1 MVNNLRYI
9 IKKCL
14 VIAGAIIATLLITT
28 QLAMAAQ
35 TTGDKN
41 VRGAAFEWGNSTWTL
56 GDEGELIS
64 AGGDIGQAPPLHDVL
79 SNNGIEPG
87 QVKSI
92 EFTKATSAH
101 DITGM
106 LEKLPNLQKIAKLN
120 NLNYSGDAR
129 QMFRDTPALTSIDVQ
144 NFDTSKIT
152 NMSDMFS
159 GIGVEELDL
168 GNFDTSQVTTM
179 YAMFNGASKLHTL
192 NVKSFNTSKVTNMAS
207 MFSGTGIEELD
218 LSNFDTSQVTTMYG
232 MFDGTRELQTLN
244 LKNFDTSKV
253 KNMAFMFYNIAV
265 PELDVSAFDT
275 SSVTDMGGMFDS
287 TLKLTKLDLS
297 NFDTSN
303 VETMWNMFADSS
315 ATQINISSFTI
326 KESTDIG
333 DMFTRANNLKQLTL
347 GKKSQ
352 LKSDMH
358 IPDVPTTDGYTGH
371 WQNVGNGTI
380 DDPAGS
386 HVWTSA
392 ELMSQFDAPTMG
404 DDTFVWQ
411 RKPATINIGEITDYK
426 NDPVL
431 SKYVPTAVDPLHPYR
446 YNVVLN
452 NDYPFYTKVE
462 DGQTE
467 KDNVANL
474 GDKSGATVYS
484 QAEMPGTYTY
494 PTSKRAGQAAKFIK
508 VSFDGS
514 KWYWVDQHALNLDL
528 KSRYPAVNDEG
539 IALIDDQFLGSTN
552 TYGIIS
558 GDFNS
563 QMIDNAYNPDGQ
575 IIYQSFAK
583 ESDFTAEKDPTQAL
597 KAFNDNLDRAAKSWN
612 DALGEKVFI
621 KATDTD
627 KKVTL
632 KVVANPQGA
641 GNATLSGNTGI
652 DVGLVKWALD
662 PDSENYD
669 INLLFL
675 MMRHELGHN
684 LGLNHTSNGQY
695 YGMPDGYKLSIDDD
709 VMNAILYHY
718 ENGYPITQKTITK
731 EDVSA
736 IKLILSNDNFEN
748 PQPQTKKVVT
758 TKQIDRA
765 VSKP

>member
-1 MVNNLRYI
+1 MTNNLRYI

-35 TTGDKN
+35 KN
-41 VRGAAFEWGNSTWTL
+41 VRGTAIEWGNSTWAL
-56 GDEGELIS
+56 ADDGELMS
-64 AGGDIGQAPPLHDVL
+64 MGGDIGQAPPLHDVL

-101 DITGM
+101 DITDM
-106 LEKLPNLQKIAKLN
+106 LGNLPNLQKITKIS
-120 NLNYSGDAR
+120 NLHYSGNGD
-129 QMFRDTPALTSIDVQ
+129 QMFRDNTVLESIDFKG
-144 NFDTSKIT
+144 FDTSKIT
-152 NMSDMFS
+152 SMSFMFFNTGFKS
-159 GIGVEELDL
+159 LDL
-168 GNFDTSQVTTM
+168 SGFDTSQVT
-179 YAMFNGASKLHTL
+179 S
-192 NVKSFNTSKVTNMAS
+192 
-207 MFSGTGIEELD
+207 
-218 LSNFDTSQVTTMYG
+218 MYG
-232 MFDGTRELQTLN
+232 MFDNAGKLSSLNIKNFDTRKVDSMGFMFNNVIAHDLDVSSFNTSNVNNMEGMFDGTSVDKLDLR
-244 LKNFDTSKV
+244 NFDTSKV
-253 KNMAFMFYNIAV
+253 GTMEYMFLNSAV
-265 PELDVSAFDT
+265 SQLY
-275 SSVTDMGGMFDS
+275 
-287 TLKLTKLDLS
+287 
-297 NFDTSN
+297 
-303 VETMWNMFADSS
+303 
-315 ATQINISSFTI
+315 ISSFTI
-326 KESTDIG
+326 GDEVNTSTMLQG
-333 DMFTRANNLKQLTL
+333 TNHLKQLAL

-352 LKSDMH
+352 LKDDMN

-371 WQNVGNGTI
+371 WQNVGNGTV
-380 DDPAGS
+380 DEPAGN

-392 ELMSQFDAPTMG
+392 ELMSNFDAPTMG

-411 RKPATINIGEITDYK
+411 RKPATINIGETTDYK
-426 NDPVL
+426 DDPVL

-484 QAEMPGTYTY
+484 QAEMPATYTY
-494 PTSKRAGQAAKFIK
+494 TTSKRAGQATKFIK

-514 KWYWVDQHALNLDL
+514 QWYWVDQHVLNMDL
-528 KSRYPAVNDEG
+528 KSRYPAVNAEG
-539 IALIDDQFLGSTN
+539 VALIDDQFLGSTN

-583 ESDFTAEKDPTQAL
+583 ESDFTNEKDPAQVL

-612 DALGEKVFI
+612 DALGKTVFL
-621 KATDTD
+621 KAADTG
-627 KKVTL
+627 KKITL
-632 KVVANPQGA
+632 RVGANPKDA
-641 GNATLSGNTGI
+641 GSATLSGNTGI
-652 DVGLVKWALD
+652 DASLVEKGALD
-662 PDSENYD
+662 PDGENYD
-669 INLLFL
+669 INVLFIT
-675 MMRHELGHN
+675 MRHELGHS

-695 YGMPDGYKLSIDDD
+695 YGMPDGYRMNIDDD
-709 VMNAILYHY
+709 AMNAILVYNKY
-718 ENGYPITQKTITK
+718 SFYPYSQKTITP
-731 EDVSA
+731 EDIDA
-736 IKLILSNDNFEN
+736 IKLILANHNFEN

-765 VSKP
+765 VPKS

>member
-35 TTGDKN
+35 KN
-41 VRGAAFEWGNSTWTL
+41 VRGTAIEWGNSTWAL
-56 GDEGELIS
+56 ADDGELMS
-64 AGGDIGQAPPLHDVL
+64 MGGDIGQAPPLHDVL

-101 DITGM
+101 DIIDM
-106 LEKLPNLQKIAKLN
+106 LGNLPNLQKITKISN
-120 NLNYSGDAR
+120 FHYSGNGD
-129 QMFRDTPALTSIDVQ
+129 QMFRDNTVLESIDFKG
-144 NFDTSKIT
+144 FDTSKIT
-152 NMSDMFS
+152 SMSFMFFNTGFKS
-159 GIGVEELDL
+159 LDL
-168 GNFDTSQVTTM
+168 SGFDTSQVT
-179 YAMFNGASKLHTL
+179 S
-192 NVKSFNTSKVTNMAS
+192 
-207 MFSGTGIEELD
+207 
-218 LSNFDTSQVTTMYG
+218 MYG
-232 MFDGTRELQTLN
+232 MFDNAGKLSSLNIKNFDTRKVDSMGFMFNNVIAHDLDVSSFNTSNVNNMEGMFDGTSVDKLDLR
-244 LKNFDTSKV
+244 NFDTSKV
-253 KNMAFMFYNIAV
+253 GTMEYMFLNSAV
-265 PELDVSAFDT
+265 SQLD
-275 SSVTDMGGMFDS
+275 
-287 TLKLTKLDLS
+287 
-297 NFDTSN
+297 
-303 VETMWNMFADSS
+303 
-315 ATQINISSFTI
+315 ISSFTI
-326 KESTDIG
+326 GDEVNTSTMLQG
-333 DMFTRANNLKQLTL
+333 TNHLKQLAL

-352 LKSDMH
+352 LKDDMN

-411 RKPATINIGEITDYK
+411 RKPAIINIGEITDYK

-431 SKYVPTAVDPLHPYR
+431 SKYVPMAVDPLHPYR

-462 DGQTE
+462 DGQME

-583 ESDFTAEKDPTQAL
+583 EIDFTAEKDPTQAL

-736 IKLILSNDNFEN
+736 IKLILSNHNFEN

-765 VSKP
+765 VSKS

>member
-35 TTGDKN
+35 KN
-41 VRGAAFEWGNSTWTL
+41 VRGTAIEWGNSTWAL
-56 GDEGELIS
+56 ADDGELMS
-64 AGGDIGQAPPLHDVL
+64 MGGDIGQAPPLHDVL

-101 DITGM
+101 DITDM
-106 LEKLPNLQKIAKLN
+106 LGNLPNLQKITKISN
-120 NLNYSGDAR
+120 FHYSGNGD
-129 QMFRDTPALTSIDVQ
+129 QMFRDNTVLESIDFKG
-144 NFDTSKIT
+144 FDTSKIT
-152 NMSDMFS
+152 SMSFMFFNTGFKS
-159 GIGVEELDL
+159 LDL
-168 GNFDTSQVTTM
+168 SGFDTSQVT
-179 YAMFNGASKLHTL
+179 S
-192 NVKSFNTSKVTNMAS
+192 
-207 MFSGTGIEELD
+207 
-218 LSNFDTSQVTTMYG
+218 MYG
-232 MFDGTRELQTLN
+232 MFDNAGKLSSLNIKNFDTRKVDSMGFMFNNVIAHDLDVSSFNTSNVNNMEGMFDGTSVDKLDLR
-244 LKNFDTSKV
+244 NFDTSKV
-253 KNMAFMFYNIAV
+253 GTMEYMFLNSAV
-265 PELDVSAFDT
+265 SQLD
-275 SSVTDMGGMFDS
+275 
-287 TLKLTKLDLS
+287 
-297 NFDTSN
+297 
-303 VETMWNMFADSS
+303 
-315 ATQINISSFTI
+315 ISSFTI
-326 KESTDIG
+326 GDEVNTSTMLQG
-333 DMFTRANNLKQLTL
+333 TNHLKQLAL

-352 LKSDMH
+352 LKDDMN

-371 WQNVGNGTI
+371 WQNVGNGTV
-380 DDPAGS
+380 DEPAGN

-392 ELMSQFDAPTMG
+392 ELMSNFDAPTMG

-411 RKPATINIGEITDYK
+411 RKPATINIGETTDYK
-426 NDPVL
+426 DDPVL
-431 SKYVPTAVDPLHPYR
+431 SEFVPTAVDPLHPYR

-484 QAEMPGTYTY
+484 QAEMPATYTY
-494 PTSKRAGQAAKFIK
+494 ATGKRAGQATKFIK
-508 VSFDGS
+508 VSFDGNQ
-514 KWYWVDQHALNLDL
+514 WYWVDQHALNLDL
-528 KSRYPAVNDEG
+528 KSRYPAVNAEG

-583 ESDFTAEKDPTQAL
+583 ESDFTDEKDPAQAL

-612 DALGEKVFI
+612 DALGKTVFL
-621 KATDTD
+621 KDADTG
-627 KKVTL
+627 KKITL
-632 KVVANPQGA
+632 RVVANPKDA
-641 GNATLSGNTGI
+641 GSATLSGNTGI
-652 DVGLVKWALD
+652 DASLVEWALD
-662 PDSENYD
+662 PNSENYD
-669 INLLFL
+669 INVLFIT
-675 MMRHELGHN
+675 MRHELGHS

-695 YGMPDGYKLSIDDD
+695 YGMPDGYRMNIDDD
-709 VMNAILYHY
+709 AMNAILTYY
-718 ENGYPITQKTITK
+718 IPSGYPITQKTITK

-736 IKLILSNDNFEN
+736 VKLILANHNFEN

-765 VSKP
+765 VPKS

>member
-35 TTGDKN
+35 KN
-41 VRGAAFEWGNSTWTL
+41 VRGTAIEWGNSTWAL
-56 GDEGELIS
+56 ADDGELMS
-64 AGGDIGQAPPLHDVL
+64 MGGDIGQAPPLHDVL

-101 DITGM
+101 DITDM
-106 LEKLPNLQKIAKLN
+106 LGNLPNLQKITKISN
-120 NLNYSGDAR
+120 FHYSGNGD
-129 QMFRDTPALTSIDVQ
+129 QMFRDNTVLESIDFKG
-144 NFDTSKIT
+144 FDTSKIT
-152 NMSDMFS
+152 SMSFMFFNTGFKS
-159 GIGVEELDL
+159 LDL
-168 GNFDTSQVTTM
+168 SGFDTSQVT
-179 YAMFNGASKLHTL
+179 S
-192 NVKSFNTSKVTNMAS
+192 
-207 MFSGTGIEELD
+207 
-218 LSNFDTSQVTTMYG
+218 MYG
-232 MFDGTRELQTLN
+232 MFDNAGKLSSLNIKNFDTRKVDSMGFMFNNVIAHDLDVSSFNTSNVNNMEGMFDGTSVDKLDLR
-244 LKNFDTSKV
+244 NFDTSKV
-253 KNMAFMFYNIAV
+253 GTMEYMFLNSAV
-265 PELDVSAFDT
+265 SQLD
-275 SSVTDMGGMFDS
+275 
-287 TLKLTKLDLS
+287 
-297 NFDTSN
+297 
-303 VETMWNMFADSS
+303 
-315 ATQINISSFTI
+315 ISSFTI
-326 KESTDIG
+326 GDEVNTSTMLQG
-333 DMFTRANNLKQLTL
+333 TNHLKQLAL

-352 LKSDMH
+352 LKDDMN

-411 RKPATINIGEITDYK
+411 RKPAIINIGEITDYK

-462 DGQTE
+462 DGQME

-583 ESDFTAEKDPTQAL
+583 EIDFTAEKDPTQAL

-736 IKLILSNDNFEN
+736 IKLILSNHNFEN

-765 VSKP
+765 VSKS

>member
-35 TTGDKN
+35 KN
-41 VRGAAFEWGNSTWTL
+41 VRGTAIEWGNSTWAL
-56 GDEGELIS
+56 ADDGELMS
-64 AGGDIGQAPPLHDVL
+64 MGGDIGQAPPLHDVL

-101 DITGM
+101 DITDM
-106 LEKLPNLQKIAKLN
+106 LGNLPNLQKITKISN
-120 NLNYSGDAR
+120 FHYSGNGD
-129 QMFRDTPALTSIDVQ
+129 QMFRDNTVLESIDFKG
-144 NFDTSKIT
+144 FDTSKIT
-152 NMSDMFS
+152 SMSFMFFNTGFKS
-159 GIGVEELDL
+159 LDL
-168 GNFDTSQVTTM
+168 SGFDTSQVT
-179 YAMFNGASKLHTL
+179 S
-192 NVKSFNTSKVTNMAS
+192 
-207 MFSGTGIEELD
+207 
-218 LSNFDTSQVTTMYG
+218 MYG
-232 MFDGTRELQTLN
+232 MFDNAGKLSSLNIKNFDTRKVDSMGFMFNNVIAHDLDVSSFNTSNVNNMEGMFDGTSVDKLDLR
-244 LKNFDTSKV
+244 NFDTSKV
-253 KNMAFMFYNIAV
+253 GTMEYMFLNSAV
-265 PELDVSAFDT
+265 SQLD
-275 SSVTDMGGMFDS
+275 
-287 TLKLTKLDLS
+287 
-297 NFDTSN
+297 
-303 VETMWNMFADSS
+303 
-315 ATQINISSFTI
+315 ISSFTI
-326 KESTDIG
+326 GDEVNTSTMLQG
-333 DMFTRANNLKQLTL
+333 TNHLKQLAL

-352 LKSDMH
+352 LKDDMN

-386 HVWTSA
+386 HVWTLA

-411 RKPATINIGEITDYK
+411 RKPAIINIGEITDYK

-462 DGQTE
+462 DGQME

-583 ESDFTAEKDPTQAL
+583 EIDFTAEKDPTQAL

-736 IKLILSNDNFEN
+736 IKLILSNHNFEN

-765 VSKP
+765 VSKS

>member
-1 MVNNLRYI
+1 MTNNLRYI

-56 GDEGELIS
+56 GDDGELIS

-92 EFTKATSAH
+92 EFAKTTSAH
-101 DITGM
+101 DITDM
-106 LEKLPNLQKIAKLN
+106 LGNLPNLKKITKIS
-120 NLNYSGDAR
+120 NLHYSGNGD
-129 QMFRDTPALTSIDVQ
+129 QMFRDNTVLESVDFKG
-144 NFDTSKIT
+144 FDTRKIT
-152 NMSDMFS
+152 SMSFMFFNTGFKS
-159 GIGVEELDL
+159 LDL
-168 GNFDTSQVTTM
+168 SGFDTSQVT
-179 YAMFNGASKLHTL
+179 S
-192 NVKSFNTSKVTNMAS
+192 
-207 MFSGTGIEELD
+207 
-218 LSNFDTSQVTTMYG
+218 MYG
-232 MFDGTRELQTLN
+232 MFDNAGKLSSLNIKNFDTRKVDSMGFMFNNVIAHDLDVSSFNTSNVNNMEGMFDGTSVDKLDLR
-244 LKNFDTSKV
+244 NFDTSKV
-253 KNMAFMFYNIAV
+253 GTMEYMFLNSAV
-265 PELDVSAFDT
+265 SQLD
-275 SSVTDMGGMFDS
+275 
-287 TLKLTKLDLS
+287 
-297 NFDTSN
+297 
-303 VETMWNMFADSS
+303 
-315 ATQINISSFTI
+315 ISSFTI
-326 KESTDIG
+326 GDEVNTSTMLQG
-333 DMFTRANNLKQLTL
+333 TNHLKQLSL

-352 LKSDMH
+352 LKSNMN

-371 WQNVGNGTI
+371 WQNVGNGTV
-380 DDPAGS
+380 DDPAGN
-386 HVWTSA
+386 HVWTST
-392 ELMSQFDAPTMG
+392 ELMSNFDAPTMG

-411 RKPATINIGEITDYK
+411 RKPATINTGETTDYK

-462 DGQTE
+462 DGQTK

-474 GDKSGATVYS
+474 GDKSGTTVYS
-484 QAEMPGTYTY
+484 QAEMPATYTY
-494 PTSKRAGQAAKFIK
+494 ATGKRAGQATKFIK
-508 VSFDGS
+508 VSFDGNQ
-514 KWYWVDQHALNLDL
+514 WYWVDQHALNLDQ
-528 KSRYPAVNDEG
+528 KSRYPAVNEQG
-539 IALIDDQFLGSTN
+539 VSLIDDQFLGSTN

-583 ESDFTAEKDPTQAL
+583 ESDFANEKDPAQAL

-627 KKVTL
+627 KRVTL

-641 GNATLSGNTGI
+641 GSATLSGNTGI
-652 DVGLVKWALD
+652 DASLVEKGALD
-662 PDSENYD
+662 PDGENYD
-669 INLLFL
+669 INVLFIT
-675 MMRHELGHN
+675 MRHELGHS

-695 YGMPDGYKLSIDDD
+695 YGMPDGYRMNIDDD
-709 VMNAILYHY
+709 AMNAILVYDKY
-718 ENGYPITQKTITK
+718 SFYPYSQKTVTP
-731 EDVSA
+731 EDIDAV
-736 IKLILSNDNFEN
+736 KLIIANHNFEN

-765 VSKP
+765 VSKT

>member
-1 MVNNLRYI
+1 MTNNLRYI

-35 TTGDKN
+35 KN
-41 VRGAAFEWGNSTWTL
+41 VRGTAIEWGNSTWAL
-56 GDEGELIS
+56 ADDGELMS
-64 AGGDIGQAPPLHDVL
+64 MGGDIGQAPPLHDVL

-101 DITGM
+101 DITDM
-106 LEKLPNLQKIAKLN
+106 LGNLPNLQKITKIS
-120 NLNYSGDAR
+120 NLHYSGNGD
-129 QMFRDTPALTSIDVQ
+129 QMFRDNTVLESIDFKG
-144 NFDTSKIT
+144 FDTSKIT
-152 NMSDMFS
+152 SMSFMFFNTGFKS
-159 GIGVEELDL
+159 LDL
-168 GNFDTSQVTTM
+168 SGFDTSQVT
-179 YAMFNGASKLHTL
+179 S
-192 NVKSFNTSKVTNMAS
+192 
-207 MFSGTGIEELD
+207 
-218 LSNFDTSQVTTMYG
+218 MYG
-232 MFDGTRELQTLN
+232 MFDNAGKLSSLNIKNFDTRKVDSMGFMFNNIIAHDLDVSSFNTSNVNNMEGMFDGTSVDKLDLR
-244 LKNFDTSKV
+244 NFDTSKV
-253 KNMAFMFYNIAV
+253 GTMEYMFLNSAV
-265 PELDVSAFDT
+265 SQLD
-275 SSVTDMGGMFDS
+275 
-287 TLKLTKLDLS
+287 
-297 NFDTSN
+297 
-303 VETMWNMFADSS
+303 
-315 ATQINISSFTI
+315 ISSFTI
-326 KESTDIG
+326 GDEVNTSTMLQG
-333 DMFTRANNLKQLTL
+333 TNHLKQLAL

-352 LKSDMH
+352 LKDDMN

-371 WQNVGNGTI
+371 WQNVGNGTV
-380 DDPAGS
+380 DEPAGN
-386 HVWTSA
+386 HVWTSTK
-392 ELMSQFDAPTMG
+392 LMSNFDAPTMG

-411 RKPATINIGEITDYK
+411 RKPATINIGETTDYK

-431 SKYVPTAVDPLHPYR
+431 SEFVPTAVDPLHPYR

-494 PTSKRAGQAAKFIK
+494 PTGKRAGQATKFIK
-508 VSFDGS
+508 VSFDGNQ
-514 KWYWVDQHALNLDL
+514 WYWVDQHALNLDL
-528 KSRYPAVNDEG
+528 KSRYPAENDEG

-552 TYGIIS
+552 TYGVIS

-583 ESDFTAEKDPTQAL
+583 ESDFTDEKDPAQAL

-612 DALGEKVFI
+612 DALGKTVLI
-621 KATDTD
+621 KGTDTD

-632 KVVANPQGA
+632 KVVANPKDA
-641 GNATLSGNTGI
+641 GSATLSGNTGI
-652 DVGLVKWALD
+652 DASLVEWALD
-662 PDSENYD
+662 PNSENYD
-669 INLLFL
+669 INVLFIT
-675 MMRHELGHN
+675 MRHELGHS

-695 YGMPDGYKLSIDDD
+695 YGMPDGYRMNIDDD
-709 VMNAILYHY
+709 AMNAILVYNKY
-718 ENGYPITQKTITK
+718 SFYPYSQKTITP
-731 EDVSA
+731 EDIGAV
-736 IKLILSNDNFEN
+736 KLILANHNFEN

-765 VSKP
+765 VPKS

>member
-35 TTGDKN
+35 KN
-41 VRGAAFEWGNSTWTL
+41 VRGTAIEWGNSTWAL
-56 GDEGELIS
+56 ADDGELMS
-64 AGGDIGQAPPLHDVL
+64 MGGDIGQAPPLHDVL

-101 DITGM
+101 DITDM
-106 LEKLPNLQKIAKLN
+106 LGNLPNLQKITKISN
-120 NLNYSGDAR
+120 FHYSGNGD
-129 QMFRDTPALTSIDVQ
+129 QMFRDNTVLESIDFKG
-144 NFDTSKIT
+144 FDTSKIT
-152 NMSDMFS
+152 SMSFMFFNTGFKS
-159 GIGVEELDL
+159 LDL
-168 GNFDTSQVTTM
+168 SGFDTSQVT
-179 YAMFNGASKLHTL
+179 S
-192 NVKSFNTSKVTNMAS
+192 
-207 MFSGTGIEELD
+207 
-218 LSNFDTSQVTTMYG
+218 MYG
-232 MFDGTRELQTLN
+232 MFDNAGKLSSLNIKNFDTRKVDSMGFMFNNVIAHDLDVSSFNTSNVNNMEGMFDGTSVDKLDLR
-244 LKNFDTSKV
+244 NFDTSKV
-253 KNMAFMFYNIAV
+253 GTMEYMFLNSAV
-265 PELDVSAFDT
+265 SQLD
-275 SSVTDMGGMFDS
+275 
-287 TLKLTKLDLS
+287 
-297 NFDTSN
+297 
-303 VETMWNMFADSS
+303 
-315 ATQINISSFTI
+315 ISSFTI
-326 KESTDIG
+326 GDEVNTSTMLQG
-333 DMFTRANNLKQLTL
+333 TNHLKQLAL

-352 LKSDMH
+352 LKDDMN

-392 ELMSQFDAPTMG
+392 ELMSQFDTPTMG

-411 RKPATINIGEITDYK
+411 RKPAIINIGEITDYK

-462 DGQTE
+462 DGQME

-583 ESDFTAEKDPTQAL
+583 EIDFTAEKDPTQAL

-736 IKLILSNDNFEN
+736 IKLILSNHNFEN

-765 VSKP
+765 VSKS

>member
-1 MVNNLRYI
+1 MTNNLRYI

-41 VRGAAFEWGNSTWTL
+41 VRGTAFEWGNSTWTL
-56 GDEGELIS
+56 GDDGELIS

-92 EFTKATSAH
+92 EFAKTTSAH

-106 LEKLPNLQKIAKLN
+106 LGDLPNLQKISKFN
-120 NLNYSGDAR
+120 NLVYSGSAE
-129 QMFRDTPALTSIDVQ
+129 QMFRVDSMLKTMDIEDF
-144 NFDTSKIT
+144 NTSKIT
-152 NMSDMFS
+152 NMAYMFLS
-159 GIGVEELDL
+159 TAFDELDL

-179 YAMFNGASKLHTL
+179 F
-192 NVKSFNTSKVTNMAS
+192 
-207 MFSGTGIEELD
+207 
-218 LSNFDTSQVTTMYG
+218 G
-232 MFDGTRELQTLN
+232 MFDGARKLHMLN
-244 LKNFDTSKV
+244 VKNFDTSKV
-253 KNMAFMFYNIAV
+253 TNMGYMFSGIAV
-265 PELDVSAFDT
+265 SELDLSSFDT
-275 SSVTDMGGMFDS
+275 SNVSNMGGMFDG
-287 TLKLTKLDLS
+287 TTKLNKLDLS
-297 NFDTSN
+297 NFDTTK
-303 VETMWNMFADSS
+303 VTTMEYMFANTAVSQLDISPFTIGDGVNTANMFQDTA
-315 ATQINISSFTI
+315 
-326 KESTDIG
+326 
-333 DMFTRANNLKQLTL
+333 NLKQLTL
-347 GKKSQ
+347 GKKTQ
-352 LKSDMH
+352 LKAGMN

-380 DDPAGS
+380 DDPTGN

-392 ELMSQFDAPTMG
+392 ELMSQFDAATMG

-426 NDPVL
+426 SDPVL
-431 SKYVPTAVDPLHPYR
+431 SEFVPTAVDPLHPYR

-484 QAEMPGTYTY
+484 QVEMPATYTY
-494 PTSKRAGQAAKFIK
+494 ATGKRAGQATKFIK
-508 VSFDGS
+508 VSFDGNQ
-514 KWYWVDQHALNLDL
+514 WYWVDQHALNLDL
-528 KSRYPAVNDEG
+528 KSRYPAVNAEG

-583 ESDFTAEKDPTQAL
+583 ESDFTDEKDPAQAL

-612 DALGEKVFI
+612 DALGKTVFL
-621 KATDTD
+621 KAADTG
-627 KKVTL
+627 KKITL
-632 KVVANPQGA
+632 RVVANPKDA
-641 GNATLSGNTGI
+641 GSATLSGNTGI
-652 DVGLVKWALD
+652 DASLVEWALD
-662 PDSENYD
+662 PNSENYD
-669 INLLFL
+669 INVLFIT
-675 MMRHELGHN
+675 MRHELGHS

-695 YGMPDGYKLSIDDD
+695 YGMPDGYTLSIDDD
-709 VMNAILYHY
+709 VMNAILTYY
-718 ENGYPITQKTITK
+718 IPSGYPITQKTITK

-736 IKLILSNDNFEN
+736 VKLILANHNFEN

-765 VSKP
+765 VPKS

>member
-1 MVNNLRYI
+1 MTNNLRYI

-35 TTGDKN
+35 KN
-41 VRGAAFEWGNSTWTL
+41 VRGTAIEWGNSTWAL
-56 GDEGELIS
+56 ADDGELMS
-64 AGGDIGQAPPLHDVL
+64 MGGDIGQAPPLHDVL

-101 DITGM
+101 DITDM
-106 LEKLPNLQKIAKLN
+106 LGNLPNLQKITKIS
-120 NLNYSGDAR
+120 NLHYSGNGD
-129 QMFRDTPALTSIDVQ
+129 QMFRDNTVLESIDFKG
-144 NFDTSKIT
+144 FDTSKIT
-152 NMSDMFS
+152 SMSFMFFNTGFKS
-159 GIGVEELDL
+159 LDL
-168 GNFDTSQVTTM
+168 SGFDTSQVT
-179 YAMFNGASKLHTL
+179 S
-192 NVKSFNTSKVTNMAS
+192 
-207 MFSGTGIEELD
+207 
-218 LSNFDTSQVTTMYG
+218 MYG
-232 MFDGTRELQTLN
+232 MFDNAGKLSSLNIKNFDTRKVDSMGFMFNNVIAHDLDVSSFNTSNVNNMEGMFDGTSVDKLDLR
-244 LKNFDTSKV
+244 NFDTSKV
-253 KNMAFMFYNIAV
+253 GTMEYMFLNSAV
-265 PELDVSAFDT
+265 SQLY
-275 SSVTDMGGMFDS
+275 
-287 TLKLTKLDLS
+287 
-297 NFDTSN
+297 
-303 VETMWNMFADSS
+303 
-315 ATQINISSFTI
+315 ISSFTI
-326 KESTDIG
+326 GDEVNTSTMLQG
-333 DMFTRANNLKQLTL
+333 TNHLKQLAL

-352 LKSDMH
+352 LKDDMN

-371 WQNVGNGTI
+371 WQNVGNGTV
-380 DDPAGS
+380 DEPAGN

-392 ELMSQFDAPTMG
+392 ELMSNFDAPTMG

-411 RKPATINIGEITDYK
+411 RKPATINIGETTDYK
-426 NDPVL
+426 DDPVL

-484 QAEMPGTYTY
+484 QAEMPATYTY
-494 PTSKRAGQAAKFIK
+494 TTSKRAGQATKFIK

-514 KWYWVDQHALNLDL
+514 QWYWVDQHVLNLDL
-528 KSRYPAVNDEG
+528 KSRYPAVNDGG

-552 TYGIIS
+552 TYGVIS

-583 ESDFTAEKDPTQAL
+583 ESDFANEKDPAQAL

-612 DALGEKVFI
+612 DALGKTVFL
-621 KATDTD
+621 KAADTG
-627 KKVTL
+627 KKITL
-632 KVVANPQGA
+632 RVGANPKDA
-641 GNATLSGNTGI
+641 GSATLSGNTGI
-652 DVGLVKWALD
+652 DASLVEKGALD
-662 PDSENYD
+662 PDGENYD
-669 INLLFL
+669 INVLFIT
-675 MMRHELGHN
+675 MRHELGHS

-695 YGMPDGYKLSIDDD
+695 YGMPDGYRMNIDDD
-709 VMNAILYHY
+709 AMNAILVYNKY
-718 ENGYPITQKTITK
+718 SFYPYSQKTITP
-731 EDVSA
+731 EDIDA
-736 IKLILSNDNFEN
+736 IKLILANHNFEN

-765 VSKP
+765 VPKS

>member
-1 MVNNLRYI
+1 MTNNLRYI

-35 TTGDKN
+35 KN
-41 VRGAAFEWGNSTWTL
+41 VRGTAIEWGNSTWAL
-56 GDEGELIS
+56 ADDGELMS
-64 AGGDIGQAPPLHDVL
+64 MGGDIGQAPPLHDVL

-101 DITGM
+101 DITDM
-106 LEKLPNLQKIAKLN
+106 LGNLPNLQKITKIS
-120 NLNYSGDAR
+120 NLHYSGNGD
-129 QMFRDTPALTSIDVQ
+129 QMFRDNTVLESIDFKG
-144 NFDTSKIT
+144 FDTSKIT
-152 NMSDMFS
+152 SMSFMFFNTGFKS
-159 GIGVEELDL
+159 LDL
-168 GNFDTSQVTTM
+168 SGFDTSQVT
-179 YAMFNGASKLHTL
+179 S
-192 NVKSFNTSKVTNMAS
+192 
-207 MFSGTGIEELD
+207 
-218 LSNFDTSQVTTMYG
+218 MYG
-232 MFDGTRELQTLN
+232 MFDNAGKLSSLNIKNFDTRKVDSMGFMFNNVIAHDLDVSSFNTSNVNNMEGMFDGTSVDKLDLR
-244 LKNFDTSKV
+244 NFDTSKV
-253 KNMAFMFYNIAV
+253 GTMEYMFLNSAV
-265 PELDVSAFDT
+265 SQLY
-275 SSVTDMGGMFDS
+275 
-287 TLKLTKLDLS
+287 
-297 NFDTSN
+297 
-303 VETMWNMFADSS
+303 
-315 ATQINISSFTI
+315 ISSFTI
-326 KESTDIG
+326 GDEVNTSTMLQG
-333 DMFTRANNLKQLTL
+333 TNHLKQLAL

-352 LKSDMH
+352 LKDDMN

-371 WQNVGNGTI
+371 WQNVGNGTV
-380 DDPAGS
+380 DEPAGN

-392 ELMSQFDAPTMG
+392 ELMSQFDAATMG

-411 RKPATINIGEITDYK
+411 RKPATINIGETTDYK
-426 NDPVL
+426 DDPVL

-484 QAEMPGTYTY
+484 QAEMPATYTY
-494 PTSKRAGQAAKFIK
+494 TTSKRAGQATKFIK

-514 KWYWVDQHALNLDL
+514 QWYWVDQHVLNLDL
-528 KSRYPAVNDEG
+528 KSRYPAVNAEG
-539 IALIDDQFLGSTN
+539 VALIDDQFLGSTN

-583 ESDFTAEKDPTQAL
+583 ESDFTNEKDPAQVL

-612 DALGEKVFI
+612 DALGKTVFL
-621 KATDTD
+621 KAADTG
-627 KKVTL
+627 KKITL
-632 KVVANPQGA
+632 RVGANPKDA
-641 GNATLSGNTGI
+641 GSATLSGNTGI
-652 DVGLVKWALD
+652 DASLVEKGALD
-662 PDSENYD
+662 PDGENYD
-669 INLLFL
+669 INVLFIT
-675 MMRHELGHN
+675 MRHELGHS

-695 YGMPDGYKLSIDDD
+695 YGMPDGYRMNIDDD
-709 VMNAILYHY
+709 AMNAILVYNKY
-718 ENGYPITQKTITK
+718 SFYPYSQKTITP
-731 EDVSA
+731 EDIDA
-736 IKLILSNDNFEN
+736 IKLILANHNFEN

-765 VSKP
+765 VPKS

>member
-1 MVNNLRYI
+1 MTNNLRYI

-41 VRGAAFEWGNSTWTL
+41 VRGTAFEWGNSTWTL
-56 GDEGELIS
+56 GDDGELIS

-92 EFTKATSAH
+92 EFAKTTSAH

-106 LEKLPNLQKIAKLN
+106 LGDLPNLQKISKFN
-120 NLNYSGDAR
+120 NLVYSGSAE
-129 QMFRDTPALTSIDVQ
+129 QMFRVDSMLKTMDIEDF
-144 NFDTSKIT
+144 NTSKIT
-152 NMSDMFS
+152 NMAYMFLS
-159 GIGVEELDL
+159 TAFDELDL

-179 YAMFNGASKLHTL
+179 F
-192 NVKSFNTSKVTNMAS
+192 
-207 MFSGTGIEELD
+207 
-218 LSNFDTSQVTTMYG
+218 G
-232 MFDGTRELQTLN
+232 MFDGARKLHMLN
-244 LKNFDTSKV
+244 VKNFDTSKV
-253 KNMAFMFYNIAV
+253 TNMGYMFSGIAV
-265 PELDVSAFDT
+265 SELDLSSFDT
-275 SSVTDMGGMFDS
+275 SNVSNMGGMFDG
-287 TLKLTKLDLS
+287 TTKLNKLDLS
-297 NFDTSN
+297 NFDTTK
-303 VETMWNMFADSS
+303 VTTMEYMFANTAVSQLDISPFTIGDGVNTANMFQDTA
-315 ATQINISSFTI
+315 
-326 KESTDIG
+326 
-333 DMFTRANNLKQLTL
+333 NLKQLTL
-347 GKKSQ
+347 GKKTQ
-352 LKSDMH
+352 LKAGMN

-380 DDPAGS
+380 DDPTGN

-392 ELMSQFDAPTMG
+392 ELMSQFDAATMG

-411 RKPATINIGEITDYK
+411 RKPTTINIGEITDYK
-426 NDPVL
+426 SDPVL

-494 PTSKRAGQAAKFIK
+494 PTGKRAGQATKFIK

-514 KWYWVDQHALNLDL
+514 QWYWVDQHVLNLDL
-528 KSRYPAVNDEG
+528 KSRYPAVNAEG
-539 IALIDDQFLGSTN
+539 VALIDDQFLGSTN
-552 TYGIIS
+552 TYGVIS

-583 ESDFTAEKDPTQAL
+583 ESDFTDEKDPAQAL

-612 DALGEKVFI
+612 DALGKTVFL
-621 KATDTD
+621 KAADTG
-627 KKVTL
+627 KKITL
-632 KVVANPQGA
+632 RVGANPKDA
-641 GNATLSGNTGI
+641 GSATLSGNTGI
-652 DVGLVKWALD
+652 DASLVEKGALD
-662 PDSENYD
+662 PDGENYD
-669 INLLFL
+669 INVLFIT
-675 MMRHELGHN
+675 MRHELGHS

-695 YGMPDGYKLSIDDD
+695 YGMPDGYRMNIDDD
-709 VMNAILYHY
+709 AMNAILVYNKY
-718 ENGYPITQKTITK
+718 SFYPYSQKTITP
-731 EDVSA
+731 EDIDA
-736 IKLILSNDNFEN
+736 IKLILANHNFEN

-765 VSKP
+765 VPKS

>member
-1 MVNNLRYI
+1 MTNNLHYI
-9 IKKCL
+9 IRKCL

-56 GDEGELIS
+56 GDDGELIS

-92 EFTKATSAH
+92 EFAKTTSAH

-106 LEKLPNLQKIAKLN
+106 LGDLPNLQKISKFN
-120 NLNYSGDAR
+120 NLDYSGSAE
-129 QMFRDTPALTSIDVQ
+129 QMFRVDSMLKTMDIEDF
-144 NFDTSKIT
+144 NTSKIT
-152 NMSDMFS
+152 NMAYMFLS
-159 GIGVEELDL
+159 TA
-168 GNFDTSQVTTM
+168 FD
-179 YAMFNGASKLHTL
+179 
-192 NVKSFNTSKVTNMAS
+192 
-207 MFSGTGIEELD
+207 ELD
-218 LSNFDTSQVTTMYG
+218 LSNFDTSQVTTMFGMFDGARKLHTLSVKNFNTSKVTNMGYMFSGIAVSKLNLSSFDTSNVSNMGG
-232 MFDGTRELQTLN
+232 MFDGTTKLN
-244 LKNFDTSKV
+244 K
-253 KNMAFMFYNIAV
+253 
-265 PELDVSAFDT
+265 LDV
-275 SSVTDMGGMFDS
+275 
-287 TLKLTKLDLS
+287 S
-297 NFDTSN
+297 NFDTTK
-303 VETMWNMFADSS
+303 VTTMEYMFANTAVSQLDISPFTIGDGVNTSNMFQDTA
-315 ATQINISSFTI
+315 
-326 KESTDIG
+326 
-333 DMFTRANNLKQLTL
+333 NLKQLTL
-347 GKKSQ
+347 GKKTK
-352 LKSDMH
+352 LKSNMN

-371 WQNVGNGTI
+371 WQNVGNGTV
-380 DDPAGS
+380 DDPAGN
-386 HVWTSA
+386 HVWTST
-392 ELMSQFDAPTMG
+392 ELMSNFDAPTMG
-404 DDTFVWQ
+404 ADTFVWQ
-411 RKPATINIGEITDYK
+411 RKPATINIGETTDYK

-462 DGQTE
+462 DGQTK

-474 GDKSGATVYS
+474 GDKSGTTVYS
-484 QAEMPGTYTY
+484 QAEMPATYTY
-494 PTSKRAGQAAKFIK
+494 ATGKRAGQATKFIK
-508 VSFDGS
+508 VSFDGNQ
-514 KWYWVDQHALNLDL
+514 WYWVDQHALNLDL
-528 KSRYPAVNDEG
+528 KSRYPAVNEQG
-539 IALIDDQFLGSTN
+539 VSLIDDQFLGSTN

-583 ESDFTAEKDPTQAL
+583 ESDFANEKDLAQAL

-627 KKVTL
+627 KRVTL

-641 GNATLSGNTGI
+641 GSATLSGNTGI
-652 DVGLVKWALD
+652 DASLVEKGALD
-662 PDSENYD
+662 PDGENYD
-669 INLLFL
+669 INVLFIT
-675 MMRHELGHN
+675 MRHELGHS

-695 YGMPDGYKLSIDDD
+695 YGMPDGYRMNIDDD
-709 VMNAILYHY
+709 AMNAILVYDKY
-718 ENGYPITQKTITK
+718 SFYPYSQKTVTP
-731 EDVSA
+731 EDIDAV
-736 IKLILSNDNFEN
+736 KLIIANHNFEN

-765 VSKP
+765 VSKT

>member
-1 MVNNLRYI
+1 MTNNLRYI

-56 GDEGELIS
+56 GDDGELIS

-92 EFTKATSAH
+92 EFAKTTSAH
-101 DITGM
+101 DITDM
-106 LEKLPNLQKIAKLN
+106 LGNLPNLKKITKIS
-120 NLNYSGDAR
+120 NLHYSGNGD
-129 QMFRDTPALTSIDVQ
+129 QMFRDNTVLESVDFKG
-144 NFDTSKIT
+144 FDTRKIT
-152 NMSDMFS
+152 SMSFMFFNTGFKS
-159 GIGVEELDL
+159 LDL
-168 GNFDTSQVTTM
+168 SGFDTSQVT
-179 YAMFNGASKLHTL
+179 S
-192 NVKSFNTSKVTNMAS
+192 
-207 MFSGTGIEELD
+207 
-218 LSNFDTSQVTTMYG
+218 MYG
-232 MFDGTRELQTLN
+232 MFDNAGKLSSLNIKKFDTRKVDSMGFMFNNVIAHDLDVSSFNTSNVNNMEGMFDGTSVDKLDLR
-244 LKNFDTSKV
+244 NFDTSKV
-253 KNMAFMFYNIAV
+253 GTMEYMFLNSAV
-265 PELDVSAFDT
+265 SQLD
-275 SSVTDMGGMFDS
+275 
-287 TLKLTKLDLS
+287 
-297 NFDTSN
+297 
-303 VETMWNMFADSS
+303 
-315 ATQINISSFTI
+315 ISSFTI
-326 KESTDIG
+326 GDEVNTSTMLQG
-333 DMFTRANNLKQLTL
+333 TNHLKQLSL

-352 LKSDMH
+352 LKSNMN

-371 WQNVGNGTI
+371 WQNVGNGTV
-380 DDPAGS
+380 DDPAGN
-386 HVWTSA
+386 HVWTST
-392 ELMSQFDAPTMG
+392 ELMSNFDAPTMG

-411 RKPATINIGEITDYK
+411 RKPATINTGETTDYK

-462 DGQTE
+462 DGQTK

-474 GDKSGATVYS
+474 GDKSGTTVYS
-484 QAEMPGTYTY
+484 QAEMPATYTY
-494 PTSKRAGQAAKFIK
+494 ATGKRAGQATKFIK
-508 VSFDGS
+508 VSFDGNQ
-514 KWYWVDQHALNLDL
+514 WYWVDQHALNLDL
-528 KSRYPAVNDEG
+528 KSRYPAVNEQG
-539 IALIDDQFLGSTN
+539 VSLIDDQFLGSTN

-583 ESDFTAEKDPTQAL
+583 ESDFANEKDPAQAL

-627 KKVTL
+627 KRVTL

-641 GNATLSGNTGI
+641 GSATLSGNTGI
-652 DVGLVKWALD
+652 DASLVEKGALD
-662 PDSENYD
+662 PDGENYD
-669 INLLFL
+669 INVLFIT
-675 MMRHELGHN
+675 MRHELGHS

-695 YGMPDGYKLSIDDD
+695 YGMPDGYRMNIDDD
-709 VMNAILYHY
+709 AMNAILVYDKY
-718 ENGYPITQKTITK
+718 SFYPYSQKTVTP
-731 EDVSA
+731 EDIDAV
-736 IKLILSNDNFEN
+736 KLIIANHNFEN

-765 VSKP
+765 VSKT

>member
-1 MVNNLRYI
+1 MTNNLRYK

-56 GDEGELIS
+56 GDDGELIS

-87 QVKSI
+87 QVNSI
-92 EFTKATSAH
+92 EFAKTTSAH

-106 LEKLPNLQKIAKLN
+106 LGDLPNLQKISKFN
-120 NLNYSGDAR
+120 NLVYSGSAE
-129 QMFRDTPALTSIDVQ
+129 QMFRVDSMLKTMDIEDF
-144 NFDTSKIT
+144 NTSKIT
-152 NMSDMFS
+152 NMAYMFLS
-159 GIGVEELDL
+159 TAFDELDL

-179 YAMFNGASKLHTL
+179 F
-192 NVKSFNTSKVTNMAS
+192 
-207 MFSGTGIEELD
+207 
-218 LSNFDTSQVTTMYG
+218 G
-232 MFDGTRELQTLN
+232 MFDGARKLHMLN
-244 LKNFDTSKV
+244 VKNFDTSKV
-253 KNMAFMFYNIAV
+253 TNMGYMFSGIAV
-265 PELDVSAFDT
+265 SELDLSSFDT
-275 SSVTDMGGMFDS
+275 SNVSNMGGMFDG
-287 TLKLTKLDLS
+287 TTKLNKLDLS
-297 NFDTSN
+297 NFDTTK
-303 VETMWNMFADSS
+303 VTTMEYMFANTAVSQLDISPFTIGDGVNTANMFQDTA
-315 ATQINISSFTI
+315 
-326 KESTDIG
+326 
-333 DMFTRANNLKQLTL
+333 NLKQLTL
-347 GKKSQ
+347 GKKTQ
-352 LKSDMH
+352 LKAGMN

-380 DDPAGS
+380 DDPTGN

-392 ELMSQFDAPTMG
+392 ELMSQFDAATMG

-426 NDPVL
+426 SDPVL
-431 SKYVPTAVDPLHPYR
+431 SEFVPTAVDPLHPYR

-484 QAEMPGTYTY
+484 QVEMPATYTY
-494 PTSKRAGQAAKFIK
+494 ATGKRAGQATKFIK
-508 VSFDGS
+508 VSFDGNQ
-514 KWYWVDQHALNLDL
+514 WYWVDQHALNLDL
-528 KSRYPAVNDEG
+528 KSRYPAVNAEG

-583 ESDFTAEKDPTQAL
+583 ESDFTDEKDPAQAL

-612 DALGEKVFI
+612 DALGKTVFL
-621 KATDTD
+621 KAADTG
-627 KKVTL
+627 KKITL
-632 KVVANPQGA
+632 RVVANPKDA
-641 GNATLSGNTGI
+641 GSATLSGNTGI
-652 DVGLVKWALD
+652 DASLVEWALD
-662 PDSENYD
+662 PNSENYD
-669 INLLFL
+669 INVLFIT
-675 MMRHELGHN
+675 MRHELGHS

-695 YGMPDGYKLSIDDD
+695 YGMPDGYTLSIDDD
-709 VMNAILYHY
+709 VMNAILTYY
-718 ENGYPITQKTITK
+718 IPSGYPITQKTITK

-736 IKLILSNDNFEN
+736 VKLILANHNFEN

-765 VSKP
+765 VPKS

>member
-1 MVNNLRYI
+1 MTNNLRYI

-35 TTGDKN
+35 KN
-41 VRGAAFEWGNSTWTL
+41 VRGTAIEWGNSTWAL
-56 GDEGELIS
+56 ADDGELMS
-64 AGGDIGQAPPLHDVL
+64 MGGDIGQAPPLHDVL

-101 DITGM
+101 DITDM
-106 LEKLPNLQKIAKLN
+106 LGNLPNLQKITKIS
-120 NLNYSGDAR
+120 NLHYSGNGD
-129 QMFRDTPALTSIDVQ
+129 QMFRDNTVLESIDFKG
-144 NFDTSKIT
+144 FDTSKIT
-152 NMSDMFS
+152 SMSFMFFNTGFKS
-159 GIGVEELDL
+159 LDL
-168 GNFDTSQVTTM
+168 SGFDTSQVT
-179 YAMFNGASKLHTL
+179 S
-192 NVKSFNTSKVTNMAS
+192 
-207 MFSGTGIEELD
+207 
-218 LSNFDTSQVTTMYG
+218 MYG
-232 MFDGTRELQTLN
+232 MFDNAGKLSSLNIKNFDTRKVDSMGFMFNNVIAHDLDVSSFNTSNVNNMEGMFDGTSVDKLDLR
-244 LKNFDTSKV
+244 NFDTSKV
-253 KNMAFMFYNIAV
+253 GTMEYMFLNSAV
-265 PELDVSAFDT
+265 SQLY
-275 SSVTDMGGMFDS
+275 
-287 TLKLTKLDLS
+287 
-297 NFDTSN
+297 
-303 VETMWNMFADSS
+303 
-315 ATQINISSFTI
+315 ISSFTI
-326 KESTDIG
+326 GDEVNTSTMLQG
-333 DMFTRANNLKQLTL
+333 TNHLKQLAL

-352 LKSDMH
+352 LKDDMN

-371 WQNVGNGTI
+371 WQNVGNGTV
-380 DDPAGS
+380 DEPAGN

-392 ELMSQFDAPTMG
+392 ELMSNFDAPTMG

-411 RKPATINIGEITDYK
+411 RKPATINIGETTDYK
-426 NDPVL
+426 DDPVL

-484 QAEMPGTYTY
+484 QAEMPATYTY
-494 PTSKRAGQAAKFIK
+494 TTSKRAGQATKFIK

-514 KWYWVDQHALNLDL
+514 QWYWVDQHVLNLDL
-528 KSRYPAVNDEG
+528 KSRYPAVNAEG
-539 IALIDDQFLGSTN
+539 VALIDDQFLGSTN

-583 ESDFTAEKDPTQAL
+583 ESDFTNEKDPAQAL

-612 DALGEKVFI
+612 DALGKTVFL
-621 KATDTD
+621 KAADTG
-627 KKVTL
+627 KKITL
-632 KVVANPQGA
+632 RVGANPKDA
-641 GNATLSGNTGI
+641 GSATLSGNTGI
-652 DVGLVKWALD
+652 DASLVEKGALD
-662 PDSENYD
+662 PDGENYD
-669 INLLFL
+669 INVLFIT
-675 MMRHELGHN
+675 MRHELGHS

-695 YGMPDGYKLSIDDD
+695 YGMPDGYRMNIDDD
-709 VMNAILYHY
+709 AMNAILVYNKY
-718 ENGYPITQKTITK
+718 SFYPYSQKTITP
-731 EDVSA
+731 EDIDA
-736 IKLILSNDNFEN
+736 IKLILANHNFEN

-765 VSKP
+765 VPKS

>member
-1 MVNNLRYI
+1 MTNNLRYI

-35 TTGDKN
+35 KN
-41 VRGAAFEWGNSTWTL
+41 VRGTAIEWGNSTWAL
-56 GDEGELIS
+56 ADDGELMS
-64 AGGDIGQAPPLHDVL
+64 MGGDIGQAPPLHDVL

-101 DITGM
+101 DITDM
-106 LEKLPNLQKIAKLN
+106 LGNLPNLQKITKIS
-120 NLNYSGDAR
+120 NLHYSGNGD
-129 QMFRDTPALTSIDVQ
+129 QMFRDNTVLESIDFKG
-144 NFDTSKIT
+144 FDTSKIT
-152 NMSDMFS
+152 SMSFMFFNTGFKS
-159 GIGVEELDL
+159 LDL
-168 GNFDTSQVTTM
+168 SGFDTSQVT
-179 YAMFNGASKLHTL
+179 S
-192 NVKSFNTSKVTNMAS
+192 
-207 MFSGTGIEELD
+207 
-218 LSNFDTSQVTTMYG
+218 MYG
-232 MFDGTRELQTLN
+232 MFDNAGKLSSLNIKNFDTRKVDSMGFMFNNVIAHDLDVSSFNTSNVNNMEGMFDGTSVDKLDLR
-244 LKNFDTSKV
+244 NFDTSKV
-253 KNMAFMFYNIAV
+253 GTMEYMFLNSAV
-265 PELDVSAFDT
+265 SQLY
-275 SSVTDMGGMFDS
+275 
-287 TLKLTKLDLS
+287 
-297 NFDTSN
+297 
-303 VETMWNMFADSS
+303 
-315 ATQINISSFTI
+315 ISSFTI
-326 KESTDIG
+326 GDEVNTSTMLQG
-333 DMFTRANNLKQLTL
+333 TNHLKQLAL

-352 LKSDMH
+352 LKDDMN

-371 WQNVGNGTI
+371 WQNVGNGTV
-380 DDPAGS
+380 DEPAGN

-392 ELMSQFDAPTMG
+392 ELMSNFDAPTMG

-411 RKPATINIGEITDYK
+411 RKPATINIGETTDYK
-426 NDPVL
+426 DDPVL

-467 KDNVANL
+467 KDNVANI

-484 QAEMPGTYTY
+484 QAEMPATYTY
-494 PTSKRAGQAAKFIK
+494 TTSKRAGQATKFIK

-514 KWYWVDQHALNLDL
+514 QWYWVDQHVLNLDL
-528 KSRYPAVNDEG
+528 KSRYPAVNAEG
-539 IALIDDQFLGSTN
+539 VALIDDQFLGSTN

-583 ESDFTAEKDPTQAL
+583 ESDFTNEKDPAQVL

-612 DALGEKVFI
+612 DALGKTVFL
-621 KATDTD
+621 KAADTG
-627 KKVTL
+627 KKITL
-632 KVVANPQGA
+632 RVGANPKDA
-641 GNATLSGNTGI
+641 GSATLSGNTGI
-652 DVGLVKWALD
+652 DASLVEKGALD
-662 PDSENYD
+662 PDGENYD
-669 INLLFL
+669 INVLFIT
-675 MMRHELGHN
+675 MRHELGHS

-695 YGMPDGYKLSIDDD
+695 YGMPDGYRMNIDDD
-709 VMNAILYHY
+709 AMNAILVYNKY
-718 ENGYPITQKTITK
+718 SFYPYSQKTITP
-731 EDVSA
+731 EDIDA
-736 IKLILSNDNFEN
+736 IKLILANHNFEN

-765 VSKP
+765 VPKS

>member
-1 MVNNLRYI
+1 MTKNLRYI
-9 IKKCL
+9 IRKCL
-14 VIAGAIIATLLITT
+14 VIAGAIIATLLITS

-35 TTGDKN
+35 KN
-41 VRGAAFEWGNSTWTL
+41 DRATIFEWGNSTWIL
-56 GDEGELIS
+56 ANDGELIS
-64 AGGDIGQAPPLHDVL
+64 DGGDIGQAPPLHDVL

-92 EFTKATSAH
+92 EFTKTTSAH
-101 DITGM
+101 DITDM
-106 LEKLPNLQKIAKLN
+106 LGNLPNLQKITKIS
-120 NLNYSGDAR
+120 NLHYSGNGD
-129 QMFRDTPALTSIDVQ
+129 QMFRDNTILESIDFKG
-144 NFDTSKIT
+144 FDTSKIT
-152 NMSDMFS
+152 SMSFMFFNTGFKS
-159 GIGVEELDL
+159 LDL
-168 GNFDTSQVTTM
+168 SGFDTSQVT
-179 YAMFNGASKLHTL
+179 S
-192 NVKSFNTSKVTNMAS
+192 
-207 MFSGTGIEELD
+207 
-218 LSNFDTSQVTTMYG
+218 MYG
-232 MFDGTRELQTLN
+232 MFDNAGKLSSLNIKNFDTRKVDSMGFMFNNVIAHDLDVSSFNTSNVNNMEGMFDGTSVDKLDLR
-244 LKNFDTSKV
+244 NFDTSKV
-253 KNMAFMFYNIAV
+253 GTMEYVFLNSAV
-265 PELDVSAFDT
+265 SQLD
-275 SSVTDMGGMFDS
+275 
-287 TLKLTKLDLS
+287 
-297 NFDTSN
+297 
-303 VETMWNMFADSS
+303 
-315 ATQINISSFTI
+315 ISSFTI
-326 KESTDIG
+326 GDEVNTSTMLQG
-333 DMFTRANNLKQLTL
+333 TNHLKQLAL

-352 LKSDMH
+352 LKDDMN

-371 WQNVGNGTI
+371 WQNVGNGTV
-380 DDPAGS
+380 DEPAGN

-411 RKPATINIGEITDYK
+411 RKPATINIGETTDYK
-426 NDPVL
+426 DDPVL

-484 QAEMPGTYTY
+484 QAEMPATYTY
-494 PTSKRAGQAAKFIK
+494 ATGKRAGQATKFIK
-508 VSFDGS
+508 VSFDGNQ
-514 KWYWVDQHALNLDL
+514 WYWVDQHALNLDL

-552 TYGIIS
+552 TYGVIS

-583 ESDFTAEKDPTQAL
+583 ESDFANEKDPAQAL

-612 DALGEKVFI
+612 DALDKTVLI
-621 KATDTD
+621 KSTDTD

-632 KVVANPQGA
+632 KVVANPKDA
-641 GNATLSGNTGI
+641 GSATLSGNTGI
-652 DVGLVKWALD
+652 DASLVEWALD
-662 PDSENYD
+662 PNSENYD
-669 INLLFL
+669 INVLFIT
-675 MMRHELGHN
+675 MRHELGHS

-695 YGMPDGYKLSIDDD
+695 YGMPDGYALNIDDD
-709 VMNAILYHY
+709 VMNAILYHD
-718 ENGYPITQKTITK
+718 GGSPSTQRTITK

-736 IKLILSNDNFEN
+736 IKLILANHNFEN

-765 VSKP
+765 VPKS

>member
-1 MVNNLRYI
+1 MANNLRYI
-9 IKKCL
+9 IRKCL

-56 GDEGELIS
+56 GDDGELIS

-92 EFTKATSAH
+92 EFAKTTSAH

-106 LEKLPNLQKIAKLN
+106 LGDLPNLQKISRFN
-120 NLNYSGDAR
+120 NLVYSGSAE
-129 QMFRDTPALTSIDVQ
+129 QMFRVDSMLKTMDIEDF
-144 NFDTSKIT
+144 NTSKIT
-152 NMSDMFS
+152 NMAYMFLS
-159 GIGVEELDL
+159 TA
-168 GNFDTSQVTTM
+168 FD
-179 YAMFNGASKLHTL
+179 
-192 NVKSFNTSKVTNMAS
+192 
-207 MFSGTGIEELD
+207 ELD
-218 LSNFDTSQVTTMYG
+218 LSNFDTSQVTTMFG
-232 MFDGTRELQTLN
+232 MFDGARELHMLSV
-244 LKNFDTSKV
+244 KNFDTSKV
-253 KNMAFMFYNIAV
+253 TNMGYMFSGIAV
-265 PELDVSAFDT
+265 SELDLSSFDT
-275 SSVTDMGGMFDS
+275 SNVSNMGGMFDG
-287 TLKLTKLDLS
+287 TTKLNKLDVS
-297 NFDTSN
+297 NFDTTK
-303 VETMWNMFADSS
+303 VTTMEYMFANTAVSQLDISPFTIGDGVNTSNMFQDTA
-315 ATQINISSFTI
+315 
-326 KESTDIG
+326 
-333 DMFTRANNLKQLTL
+333 NLKQLTL
-347 GKKSQ
+347 GKKTK
-352 LKSDMH
+352 LKSDMN

-484 QAEMPGTYTY
+484 QAEMPATYTY
-494 PTSKRAGQAAKFIK
+494 ATGKRAGQATKFIK
-508 VSFDGS
+508 VSFDGNQ
-514 KWYWVDQHALNLDL
+514 WYWVDQHALNLDL
-528 KSRYPAVNDEG
+528 KSRYPAVNEQG
-539 IALIDDQFLGSTN
+539 VSLIDDQFLGSTN

-575 IIYQSFAK
+575 IIYQSFAE
-583 ESDFTAEKDPTQAL
+583 ESDFANEKDPAQAL

-612 DALGEKVFI
+612 DALGQSVLI
-621 KATDTD
+621 KATDTN

-632 KVVANPQGA
+632 KVIANPKDA
-641 GNATLSGNTGI
+641 GSATLSGNTGI
-652 DVGLVKWALD
+652 DASLVKWALD
-662 PDSENYD
+662 PNDQYYE
-669 INLLFL
+669 INLLFIT
-675 MMRHELGHN
+675 MRHELGHS
-684 LGLNHTSNGQY
+684 LGLDHTSNGQY
-695 YGMPDGYKLSIDDD
+695 YGMPDGYQFSIDDD
-709 VMNAILYHY
+709 VMNAILHHY
-718 ENGYPITQKTITK
+718 ENGHSNTQKTITK

-736 IKLILSNDNFEN
+736 IKLILTNHNFEN